1 MHGVTRS
8 SLLSPSFLLLLSL
21 PPLLNSPLFSAGAGA
36 DLTSWIE
43 KLAKPI
49 AERGLRVILCPG
61 RSIVSDAGL
70 LVSRV
75 SLVKKTAVPL
85 PGSGSSSPRRGSLAG
100 IIGSVPSSPISPNA
114 PVNFDYGRTVSLT
127 GREGNNKAK
136 PEQVIKQVAVLDTS
150 VFDFGGLRSLAPT
163 FTPDFRVVPGMVK
176 PKLLPLEHKYDIVGA
191 TTEAGDVFSRDYP
204 LAEELVSGESL
215 VVFTD
220 AGAYAFSFA
229 GNYASRNRPAEVL
242 VSFQVYLFSFS
253 PSSLSELFFRL
264 FSLCVCV
271 YFYTLTLLLLVA
283 FTGECEEL
291 TACNTEYTKTCR
303 AWHWCDSVLT
313 LIVNCHTKCN
323 RMRNLLHIVSSH

>member
-1 MHGVTRS
+1 MIYSDV
-8 SLLSPSFLLLLSL
+8 SLSLSFPSFF
-21 PPLLNSPLFSAGAGA
+21 NSPLFSAGAGA

-61 RSIVSDAGL
+61 RSIVSDAGI

-75 SLVKKTAVPL
+75 SLVKKTSMPV
-85 PGSGSSSPRRGSLAG
+85 PGSGSSSPRRGSIAG
-100 IIGSVPSSPISPNA
+100 LIGSVPSSPISPNA
-114 PVNFDYGRTVSLT
+114 PMNFDYGRTVSLT
-127 GREGNNKAK
+127 GREGNKSK
-136 PEQVIKQVAVLDTS
+136 PEQIIKQVAVLDTS

-163 FTPDFRVVPGMVK
+163 FTPDFRVVSGMVK

-242 VSFQVYLFSFS
+242 VSFFSRNFISSGCFASPCYALLFIFTSI
-253 PSSLSELFFRL
+253 
-264 FSLCVCV
+264 LCVCV
-271 YFYTLTLLLLVA
+271 CVH
-283 FTGECEEL
+283 GREC
-291 TACNTEYTKTCR
+291 
-303 AWHWCDSVLT
+303 
-313 LIVNCHTKCN
+313 
-323 RMRNLLHIVSSH
+323 